1 MTGMG
6 RLSLADSPNSPFGA
20 VGSDERN
27 DAIARRGNGG
37 RAIQRLFATSKQA
50 GFLTAGS
57 VEENLTCL
65 SHPSWPQCR
74 HMSTEPRLIHRMEI
88 VHTIGRDTISLSR
101 QSELRNQ
108 TPVRPSQR
116 RNHDRPDTIRQRVA
130 SQHQD
135 RPIPSRCTR
144 TDITPQ
150 HQPSPPN
157 LRPDP
162 RQRHLPGKP
171 QNPTKAALTMP
182 LLPLP
187 QRDGSGVDGSPFEV
201 DQTCPH
207 QAESPMRQD
216 LKSQHPRAEQKPS
229 SYRHANPQCTRRST
243 PVESEISGGS
253 TTFRG
258 SN

>member
-144 TDITPQ
+144 TDITPK

-162 RQRHLPGKP
+162 QSATSASDVYGFSLPFPQYGVGNASRNSRVNPINRATRQDQRSRPG
-171 QNPTKAALTMP
+171 
-182 LLPLP
+182 LPLVCP
-187 QRDGSGVDGSPFEV
+187 LALPVMLATARKLVISCGS
-201 DQTCPH
+201 
-207 QAESPMRQD
+207 
-216 LKSQHPRAEQKPS
+216 KS
-229 SYRHANPQCTRRST
+229 
-243 PVESEISGGS
+243 
-253 TTFRG
+253 FRG